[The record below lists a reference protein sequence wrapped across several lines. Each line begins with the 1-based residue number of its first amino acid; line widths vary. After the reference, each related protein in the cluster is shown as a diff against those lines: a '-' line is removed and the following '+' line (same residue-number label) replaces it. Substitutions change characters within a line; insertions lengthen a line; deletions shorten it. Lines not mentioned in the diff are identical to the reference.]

1 MNRPLAQIVALAAFL
16 FVVTVPC
23 LAAGPEPSRPEP
35 GKSSA
40 ATSEPNRPSRQQMW
54 QQRIDRAM
62 DMIKESDPN
71 KARVMTTLR
80 TSDPNRFNRELREFF
95 AQRMRDQSFDFS
107 LFEQGAGGDRPGGP
121 GMPGGMPGEMGPP
134 GDRWPRLDPK
144 AMMDKERE
152 DFMKWMKANYPEE
165 EKNLA
170 ELRKKDPKSI
180 DREMM
185 QHFRQYMGIYI
196 ASKYSPKLVEILKQD
211 LPLRK
216 EQRDLITAID
226 KTSDA
231 AGKTKLT
238 QLLRDIVTRR
248 FDLLVQQKQLEYDML
263 LERLKTLE
271 DRIKESKAKVDDM
284 KLNSKQHIE
293 KRLNELLSH
302 KGGPQD
308 RPGDRPESTPQGKPR
323 NKPQD

>member
-1 MNRPLAQIVALAAFL
+1 MSRPFTQIFVLVTFL
-16 FVVTVPC
+16 FAAAVPC
-23 LAAGPEPSRPEP
+23 LAAPGEPSRPEP
-35 GKSSA
+35 GKPEA
-40 ATSEPNRPSRQQMW
+40 RSEPNKPTRQQMW
-54 QQRIDRAM
+54 QQRVDRAM

-71 KARVMTTLR
+71 KARVMAGLR

-95 AQRMRDQSFDFS
+95 AQRMRDQGFDFS
-107 LFEQGAGGDRPGGP
+107 LFEQGAGGERPGGP

-134 GDRWPRLDPK
+134 GGDRWPRLDPK
-144 AMMDKERE
+144 AMADKERE

-170 ELRKKDPKSI
+170 ELRKKDPKSV

-216 EQRDLITAID
+216 EQRDIITAID

-231 AGKTKLT
+231 AEKAKLT
-238 QLLRDIVTRR
+238 ERLRGTVARR

-271 DRIKESKAKVDDM
+271 DKIKESKAKVDDM

-293 KRLNELLSH
+293 KRMNELLSR
-302 KGGPQD
+302 KGGPED
-308 RPGDRPESTPQGKPR
+308 RPSDRPEGVPQGKPR
-323 NKPQD
+323 DKPKN